1 MALETSVILRSLL
14 LAAKKAQSAK
24 EIEKAIEAL
33 CSKDDIDSVNQ
44 SLKELEEYN
53 KENKQ

>member
-14 LAAKKAQSAK
+14 LSAKKAQSLK

-33 CSKDDIDSVNQ
+33 CSKEDIDAVNQ
-44 SLKELEEYN
+44 SLRDLEEYN
-53 KENKQ
+53 NESRK